1 MKVSRY
7 RSISASE
14 IVISAP
20 EIAPDGGAR
29 IPALRASAAGSCGG
43 SGAPAGTGYRAIY
56 STEGAF
62 AALTADGHRCP
73 TLK

>member
-29 IPALRASAAGSCGG
+29 MPALRASAAGSCGG
-43 SGAPAGTGYRAIY
+43 SGAPG
-56 STEGAF
+56 
-62 AALTADGHRCP
+62 
-73 TLK
+73 